1 MATAPVAP
9 APPAI
14 TPRTGTGRL
23 PRAAAADW
31 ASPSS
36 RPSPRRTAARP
47 PWNPPPATAPGS
59 VSGSRLPHP
68 QRPGRDRRPGYPW
81 VNPRQP
87 PRPAGRSRAGPAVIP
102 AGPRPPRHAGP
113 VTTRRAG
120 RSRALRPGLG
130 DRRVCGFLGRA
141 GQVLEQVVHGER
153 AVDDHAGQR
162 RGERRDQRASNVDE
176 EAAGEPG
183 DGAAQRLRG

>member
-1 MATAPVAP
+1 MATAPVAR

-36 RPSPRRTAARP
+36 RPSPPRPAARP
-47 PWNPPPATAPGS
+47 PRQPPGAPAPRAPGGAGPR
-59 VSGSRLPHP
+59 VSPGVTP
-68 QRPGRDRRPGYPW
+68 RP
-81 VNPRQP
+81 P
-87 PRPAGRSRAGPAVIP
+87 PRPAGRPRAGPAVIP

-113 VTTRRAG
+113 VTTRRSG

-141 GQVLEQVVHGER
+141 GQVLEQGVHGER
-153 AVDDHAGQR
+153 AVDDHAGQP
-162 RGERRDQRASNVDE
+162 RGDS
-176 EAAGEPG
+176 
-183 DGAAQRLRG
+183 